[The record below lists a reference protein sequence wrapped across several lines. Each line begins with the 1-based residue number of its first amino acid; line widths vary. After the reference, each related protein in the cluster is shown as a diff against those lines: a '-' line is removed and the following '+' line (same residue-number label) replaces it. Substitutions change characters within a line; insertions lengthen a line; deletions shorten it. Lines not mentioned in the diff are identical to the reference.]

1 MADADYAWDSDSEL
15 QCFDRDR
22 HIQFLEMM
30 FELLPSRYQSQ
41 EINRMTLAHFT
52 VLGLN
57 VLGALDRIDKQR
69 VINWVLSFE
78 ACPKNEDELGNGQFY
93 GFHGS
98 RSSQFQANDEGVQ
111 R

>member
-1 MADADYAWDSDSEL
+1 MADANYAWDSDSEL

-57 VLGALDRIDKQR
+57 VLGALDR
-69 VINWVLSFE
+69 VFLTNLLLFSFF
-78 ACPKNEDELGNGQFY
+78 NQF
-93 GFHGS
+93 S
-98 RSSQFQANDEGVQ
+98 
-111 R
+111 